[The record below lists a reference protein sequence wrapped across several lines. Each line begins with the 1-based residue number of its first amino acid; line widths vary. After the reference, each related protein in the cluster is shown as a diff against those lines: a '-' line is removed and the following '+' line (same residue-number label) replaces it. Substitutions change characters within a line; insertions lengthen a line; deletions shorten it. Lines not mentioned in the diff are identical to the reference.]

1 MLFKPFGSTNPQ
13 LSASSGRIKKKKMEE
28 CKNKNIKEEST
39 IHNLQ
44 VEAGEKKVLEERNE
58 MK

>member
-1 MLFKPFGSTNPQ
+1 MILKPFDSSNPQ
-13 LSASSGRIKKKKMEE
+13 LSASAELKKMEE
-28 CKNKNIKEEST
+28 CKKENIEEEST

-44 VEAGEKKVLEERNE
+44 VKVKEKKVLEERNE